1 MIIIWFQMI
10 FFSGK
15 ARTIPYRTPLKFT
28 THIIQRDAR
37 RCRNRLL
44 GFMSA
49 RLTFR
54 HALVRSGRQG
64 TLSLTRSEKHA
75 SHDNRFTKT
84 CRNWACL
91 SVSNSSFV
99 IGSETANLTTKG
111 LSETG
116 ELGGDAIEMGEI
128 TSDGGDKLGTGVVV
142 GGGVAAC
149 PKH

>member
-1 MIIIWFQMI
+1 
-10 FFSGK
+10 
-15 ARTIPYRTPLKFT
+15 
-28 THIIQRDAR
+28 
-37 RCRNRLL
+37 
-44 GFMSA
+44 MSA
-49 RLTFR
+49 RLTFK
-54 HALVRSGRQG
+54 HTLVRSERQG
-64 TLSLTRSEKHA
+64 TLSLTRSEKHE
-75 SHDNRFTKT
+75 NRFTKT
-84 CRNWACL
+84 CRNRVCL

-142 GGGVAAC
+142 GVGVAAC